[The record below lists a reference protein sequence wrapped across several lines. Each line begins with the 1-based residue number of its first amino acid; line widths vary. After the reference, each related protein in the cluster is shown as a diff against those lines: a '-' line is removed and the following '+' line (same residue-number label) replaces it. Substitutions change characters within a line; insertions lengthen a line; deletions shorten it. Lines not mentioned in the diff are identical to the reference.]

1 MRGNRP
7 FLERRRR
14 RAHRAIPL
22 GDATVGGIDRGREGR
37 GALQNSPALC
47 LLTAVFFAWQTAPH
61 RSTGE
66 MQVKNLKVNDVEL
79 AYAEEGK
86 GDAEFMAPWATGAR
100 GKICA
105 RSFLRDT
112 TTSR

>member
-1 MRGNRP
+1 
-7 FLERRRR
+7 
-14 RAHRAIPL
+14 
-22 GDATVGGIDRGREGR
+22 
-37 GALQNSPALC
+37 
-47 LLTAVFFAWQTAPH
+47 
-61 RSTGE
+61 